1 MGVRRRNF
9 ATFVCAL
16 LAAVFLNGAKAWRY
30 EQSIFPPEGSEYGA
44 ILSDI
49 VAYSNGTVLFAAS
62 TRDGKAFVI
71 RNGHSYHKWVQI
83 EYDALL
89 NDTDMHTDSIGLTEK
104 VVFISVESD
113 DNSRK
118 EIKYA
123 WIGENGKRQNQTE
136 PMKMLY
142 NESKMRKEIKYAWIG
157 ENGKRQNQTEPMKSL
172 YEENETSVFKERF
185 FAVSRD
191 SIHVAMYITTIV
203 QDSFHVGIVMYWT
216 RDGNEYKY
224 SGRYVFHNK
233 IAKEEVSFMKFLN
246 SYIILGA
253 YNNET
258 KKNIVYVVN
267 DGDMRNF
274 TVECPEGTVVGEAS
288 TYDPGSLLAVSC
300 VCPYNESRSA
310 SPEENP
316 CVATVFVYDITFE
329 KTTHLATLNDTDYA
343 NPNLNYGKSICI
355 FNDAIVV
362 SSPYYREFVDKFGS
376 ETNTDCGAAE
386 NEELAHPFV
395 YLYRNYKLEKR
406 VYMNSEVAKNGF
418 GATVSVMGDFLAVS
432 APYEGGQ
439 GRIYLFSVS
448 QFSAETIGL
457 ILFGFLIVSILVI
470 LSVLTYYKL
479 HPMSVSAIQ
488 PEFK

>member
-1 MGVRRRNF
+1 MGERRRNL

-16 LAAVFLNGAKAWRY
+16 LAAAFLNGAKAWRY

-83 EYDALL
+83 KYDALL
-89 NDTDMHTDSIGLTEK
+89 NDTNMHTDSIGLTEK

-136 PMKMLY
+136 PMKSIY
-142 NESKMRKEIKYAWIG
+142 I
-157 ENGKRQNQTEPMKSL
+157 ENKFSG
-172 YEENETSVFKERF
+172 FKERF

-386 NEELAHPFV
+386 NEEVAHPFV